1 MSILQQITEDMKQ
14 ALKAQDKVRLNTLR
28 LLLSQLKN
36 ARIDSG
42 KELTPEEEIAV
53 LLNAAKKRK
62 ESIEAFEAGK
72 RPDLAEREREELA
85 IIQQYLPQQLSD
97 AEVEQ
102 KVAEVIAS
110 IGATSMKD
118 MGRVMAEVMKTLKGR
133 VDGKKIQ
140 ELVRAK
146 LA

>member
-14 ALKAQDKVRLNTLR
+14 AMKAQDKVRLSTLR

-36 ARIDSG
+36 AKIDSG
-42 KELTPEEEIAV
+42 KELTPDDEVAV

-62 ESIEAFEAGK
+62 ESIEAFEAGN
-72 RPDLAEREREELA
+72 RLDLAEREKQELA
-85 IIQQYLPQQLSD
+85 IIQQYLPAQLSD

-118 MGRVMAEVMKTLKGR
+118 MGRVMAEVMKALKGR
-133 VDGKKIQ
+133 ADGKKVQ
-140 ELVRAK
+140 EMVRSK